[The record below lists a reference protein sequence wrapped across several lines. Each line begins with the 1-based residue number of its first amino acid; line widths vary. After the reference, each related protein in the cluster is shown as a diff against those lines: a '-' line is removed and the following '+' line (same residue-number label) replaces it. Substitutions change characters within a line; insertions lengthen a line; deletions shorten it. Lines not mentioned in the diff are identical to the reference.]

1 MCLLSYEIC
10 TMRFYGASSQYFIL
24 SLQTY
29 EYVMQVALPAA
40 SRAAGQVIDKVTII
54 VDLGTWGLMD
64 MPKAS
69 LI

>member
-1 MCLLSYEIC
+1 ML
-10 TMRFYGASSQYFIL
+10 
-24 SLQTY
+24 LQTY

-69 LI
+69 VMTCLTNEEALGSLLTLIVLIHRH